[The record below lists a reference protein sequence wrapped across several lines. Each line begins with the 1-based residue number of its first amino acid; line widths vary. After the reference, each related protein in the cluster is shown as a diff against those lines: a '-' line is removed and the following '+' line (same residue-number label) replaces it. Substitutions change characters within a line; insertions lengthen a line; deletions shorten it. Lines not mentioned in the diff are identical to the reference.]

1 LASKRIYEFAGG
13 FMDDGNNW
21 GALLVMWL
29 LGAPVVGALVSV
41 MIDGTRRRDMDRT
54 PDRGPPVRDAMPPVR

>member
-1 LASKRIYEFAGG
+1 
-13 FMDDGNNW
+13 MDDGNNW